1 VTGPVNPYA
10 PPKVDPDIA
19 PHVGPCGTFVATIVG
34 DDLIVTK
41 EAPLPPVCVK
51 CGTRDQIERRRQ
63 LFGWTPPWVFALIV
77 INLLVAAIVQLIVR
91 KKGYLSLPLC
101 TACNA
106 RWRAARLVAVLS
118 GLGIVFG
125 LIAGLVLLI
134 REPVAGLI
142 MIVLALAAPV
152 ALLVTFCR
160 VRLLRARKVDEQ
172 TITLIGVHDA
182 AKLAIV
188 EAARG
193 QGGSTA

>member
-1 VTGPVNPYA
+1 M
-10 PPKVDPDIA
+10 
-19 PHVGPCGTFVATIVG
+19 VG
-34 DDLIVTK
+34 DDLVVAK
-41 EAPLPPVCVK
+41 EAPLPPVCVM
-51 CGTRDQIERRRQ
+51 CGGHDQIERRRQ
-63 LFGWTPPWVFALIV
+63 LFAWTPPWVFALIL

-106 RWRAARLVAVLS
+106 RWRTARLVAVLS
-118 GLGIVFG
+118 GIGIAVG
-125 LIAGLVLLI
+125 LIAGVVLLI
-134 REPVAGLI
+134 REPAAGLTL
-142 MIVLALAAPV
+142 IVLALALPIT
-152 ALLVTFCR
+152 LLVTFGR

-193 QGGSTA
+193 RSGTRT